1 MNRFY
6 SIIHDLNN
14 KFAERTAREIL
25 VCESRE
31 NFASALANR
40 GTEMRIRK
48 EIESYVAD
56 GLLAG
61 DEDWLPRRLPFVVDY
76 AFGYLD
82 IGYDLQEAVEHAV
95 EDARE
100 EAAV

>member
-1 MNRFY
+1 MYRFY

-25 VCESRE
+25 ACESKE
-31 NFASALANR
+31 DFASALANR

-48 EIESYVAD
+48 EIESYS
-56 GLLAG
+56 
-61 DEDWLPRRLPFVVDY
+61 
-76 AFGYLD
+76 
-82 IGYDLQEAVEHAV
+82 LQEAVEHAV
-95 EDARE
+95 EDVRE

>member
-31 NFASALANR
+31 DFASALANR
-40 GTEMRIRK
+40 
-48 EIESYVAD
+48 
-56 GLLAG
+56 
-61 DEDWLPRRLPFVVDY
+61 
-76 AFGYLD
+76 
-82 IGYDLQEAVEHAV
+82 
-95 EDARE
+95 
-100 EAAV
+100 